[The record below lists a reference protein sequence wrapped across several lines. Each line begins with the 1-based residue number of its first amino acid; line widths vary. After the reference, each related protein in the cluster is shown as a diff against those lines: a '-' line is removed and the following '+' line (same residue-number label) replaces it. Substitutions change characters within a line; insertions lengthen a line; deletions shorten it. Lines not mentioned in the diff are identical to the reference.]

1 MEKFSWRLAINP
13 NIVVLKLLGLWPK
26 GHEGYKFNL
35 YTLYS
40 LSMNA
45 FVDGDN
51 FFQTIYIFYIY
62 SDLQAL
68 AAIVFLLFTD
78 WLASIKAYYFFR
90 NMNLLK
96 ELMVELQS
104 KEFQPNK
111 HQRTLVQPMLK
122 LWTFVYKAY
131 WFSVGTTLLLLAL
144 FPIVDGS
151 FRQYRL
157 PFFAWYP
164 FDTTVSPFYEITY
177 FYQMFSI
184 CFLAIVCLNVDT
196 LIAALMVFIIS
207 QCDILCDNLK
217 NLQTCKKSNYNSK
230 LIVCVEHHQ
239 KILRFADKSNQ
250 FFNEI
255 ALGQFFTSSASLALA
270 MFQLTVVEPWSS
282 ECYSLLF
289 YGASMVV
296 EICLYCWFGNE
307 VEMRVSLVFYNN
319 ISIHKNL

>member
-1 MEKFSWRLAINP
+1 MVGVKFGRKMEKFSWRLAINP

-96 ELMVELQS
+96 ELMVELES
-104 KEFQPNK
+104 KEFQPNN

-164 FDTTVSPFYEITY
+164 FDTTISPFYEITY

-217 NLQTCKKSNYNSK
+217 HLHSCKESDYNSK

-239 KILRFADKSNQ
+239 KILRYVK
-250 FFNEI
+250 I
-255 ALGQFFTSSASLALA
+255 
-270 MFQLTVVEPWSS
+270 
-282 ECYSLLF
+282 LLDRLDF
-289 YGASMVV
+289 
-296 EICLYCWFGNE
+296 C
-307 VEMRVSLVFYNN
+307 EMSPIF
-319 ISIHKNL
+319 